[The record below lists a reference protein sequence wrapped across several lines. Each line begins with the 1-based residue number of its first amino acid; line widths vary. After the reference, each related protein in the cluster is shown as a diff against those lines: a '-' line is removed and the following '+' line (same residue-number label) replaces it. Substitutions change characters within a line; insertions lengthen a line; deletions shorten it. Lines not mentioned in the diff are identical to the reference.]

1 MHTYLYAAW
10 MDSITKHTKCGNACA
25 LLRAS
30 TENMAYEIILN
41 LDRLLSIESYAY
53 VHLAQYLEGKRMPGT
68 LSLPLVRSLS
78 IDIHHLDW
86 FDAHFL
92 LKGGGGRGWG
102 HMRSLSPFS
111 ISLSVQQGTASDYS
125 ENYISPFR
133 IHQQRQRHPLDK
145 TTHIRNKDSSTSLG
159 IISSHNSVYHT
170 ICVSGFKCEHN
181 LYG

>member
-1 MHTYLYAAW
+1 MRQRMCAVESIHREYGIW
-10 MDSITKHTKCGNACA
+10 DNIEFGSITFD
-25 LLRAS
+25 R
-30 TENMAYEIILN
+30 IIC
-41 LDRLLSIESYAY
+41 IAY

-92 LKGGGGRGWG
+92 LKGGGAMERG

-111 ISLSVQQGTASDYS
+111 ISLSVQQGTDSDYS